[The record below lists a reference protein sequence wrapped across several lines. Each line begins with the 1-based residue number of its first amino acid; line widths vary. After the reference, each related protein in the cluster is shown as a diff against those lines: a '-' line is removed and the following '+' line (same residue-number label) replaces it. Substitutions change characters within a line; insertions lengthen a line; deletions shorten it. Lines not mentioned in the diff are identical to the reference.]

1 MEVVRAHLERI
12 AAVGD
17 RVHAI
22 VTLFGRPSARRS
34 SGGESPA
41 TASGI
46 SPIGLGSDTIFVR
59 GRPHDTVI
67 VALKATRGPSTIGRS
82 KRWPDVHNLLLLL
95 IDRTGGTSDLA
106 STTMPLL
113 EDSPPSQ

>member
-46 SPIGLGSDTIFVR
+46 SPIGHGSDTIFVR
-59 GRPHDTVI
+59 GLPDGMVQAQLRQIIALLAHQFPDHDPG
-67 VALKATRGPSTIGRS
+67 KAADIAVDTLLSGMGRS
-82 KRWPDVHNLLLLL
+82 
-95 IDRTGGTSDLA
+95 
-106 STTMPLL
+106 
-113 EDSPPSQ
+113 